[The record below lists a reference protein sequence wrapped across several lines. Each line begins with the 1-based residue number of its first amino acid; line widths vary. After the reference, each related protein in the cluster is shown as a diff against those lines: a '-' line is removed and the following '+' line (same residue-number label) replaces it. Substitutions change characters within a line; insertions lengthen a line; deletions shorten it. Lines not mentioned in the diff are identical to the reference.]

1 MNNEQQLN
9 EQAAAE
15 QKYKDRGE
23 DEEFLRFD
31 LLEVGDEGPVRF
43 SDPDDRSSIEVKMA
57 ESVSR
62 GLFGQ
67 GKNRLWIK
75 LIIFDH
81 VFNTLLLSNNLQTI
95 FYFQN

>member
-1 MNNEQQLN
+1 MNNEQPHN

-15 QKYKDRGE
+15 QEQEGE
-23 DEEFLRFD
+23 GGEEEFLGFD

-43 SDPDDRSSIEVKMA
+43 SDPDDRSSIEVKTK

-67 GKNRLWIK
+67 GKNWL
-75 LIIFDH
+75 
-81 VFNTLLLSNNLQTI
+81 
-95 FYFQN
+95 